1 MLKSS
6 VVNTIG
12 NEPRIPVRGGE
23 VGLEVLTVDDT
34 ARVAGICRTTVYRAM
49 NPDPRYRNGLPFLAS
64 IKLGKCR
71 RIRVATLRDWLA
83 ELEAASQR
91 SAA

>member
-1 MLKSS
+1 MLKTSAGDITGH
-6 VVNTIG
+6 V
-12 NEPRIPVRGGE
+12 PRIPVRGGE
-23 VGLEVLTVDDT
+23 VGLEALTVDDT
-34 ARVAGICRTTVYRAM
+34 ARVAGICRTMVYRAM
-49 NPDPRYRNGLPFLAS
+49 NPDPRYPNGLPFLAS

-71 RIRVATLRDWLA
+71 RIRVPTLREWLA